1 MRSYSI
7 VLLFLGLTAGAAQAF
22 DVTTAGVVQTSYVS
36 SQLTSAPFDNKLIAE
51 AREAAAGFVASD
63 GQLAAARLQA
73 ALSRLRQAH
82 PSSEA
87 RRVGEGCVRPC
98 RTRWA
103 PYT

>member
-51 AREAAAGFVASD
+51 AREDAAGFVASD
-63 GQLAAARLQA
+63 GQLTAVRLQA
-73 ALSRLRQAH
+73 AMAHLRQEH
-82 PSSEA
+82 PELAASDLELAEA
-87 RRVGEGCVRPC
+87 ILVQ
-98 RTRWA
+98 
-103 PYT
+103 